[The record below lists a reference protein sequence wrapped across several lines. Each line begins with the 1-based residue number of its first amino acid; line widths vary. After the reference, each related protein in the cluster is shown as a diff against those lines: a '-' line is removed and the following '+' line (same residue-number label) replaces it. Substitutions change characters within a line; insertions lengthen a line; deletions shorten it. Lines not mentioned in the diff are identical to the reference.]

1 MLSARVI
8 RFMKNKKSYD
18 SIVTRLI
25 ISIVIIFVL
34 MVLVSNFLINRK
46 QIMIMEEVF
55 EGFSRNFPENNESV
69 VLLIDSAQVQSTSA
83 FRLYLGL
90 VVASVVLIGSLT
102 FVFIIKRTLKPLNK
116 LEEKI
121 GRVDI
126 ENPDSFSENLVLVE
140 GPTEIKELSEKFD
153 DLIQRIYK
161 DYKKQKEFSSNVA
174 HELRTP
180 IAIMQAQVDVFREKN
195 TDENNLDF
203 IETMD
208 SNIKRLKNL
217 IDSVLLLSK
226 RNKLKISSVNL
237 DDMIDEILFDLDDFA
252 SKKNISL
259 DYHYS
264 NISIDSDDVLIQRII
279 FNIVENAI
287 KYTEEGGLVDVNV
300 SQNDK
305 ETVIR
310 ISDTG
315 IGISDEKKEAIF
327 DLFYQVDDS
336 RNKEGFGI
344 GLSLSKDIAETLG
357 ARIEVR
363 DNNPKGTI
371 FLIKFR
377 NI

>member
-208 SNIKRLKNL
+208 SNLKRLKKL

-237 DDMIDEILFDLDDFA
+237 DNMIDEILFDLDDFA

-264 NISIDSDDVLIQRII
+264 NISIDSDDVLIQRLI

-315 IGISDEKKEAIF
+315 IGISDEKKEEIF

-363 DNNPKGTI
+363 DNKPKGTI

>member
-1 MLSARVI
+1 MSSARVI

-69 VLLIDSAQVQSTSA
+69 VLLIDSAQVQSTSS

-102 FVFIIKRTLKPLNK
+102 FVFIIKKTLEPLNK

-126 ENPDSFSENLVLVE
+126 ENPDSFSEKLVVVD

-180 IAIMQAQVDVFREKN
+180 IAIMQAQVDVFSEKN
-195 TDENNLDF
+195 TDENNLEF

-208 SNIKRLKNL
+208 SNLKRLKKL

-226 RNKLKISSVNL
+226 RNKIKISSVNL
-237 DDMIDEILFDLDDFA
+237 DNMIDEILFDLDDFA
-252 SKKNISL
+252 SSKNISL

-264 NISIDSDDVLIQRII
+264 NISIDSDDVLIQRLI
-279 FNIVENAI
+279 FNIIENAI
-287 KYTEEGGLVDVNV
+287 KYTEEDGSVDVSV
-300 SQNDK
+300 KKDDD

-310 ISDTG
+310 VGDTG
-315 IGISDEKKEAIF
+315 IGISDEKKEEIF

-363 DNNPKGTI
+363 DNKPKGTI
-371 FLIKFR
+371 FLIKFK

>member
-1 MLSARVI
+1 MSSARVI

-69 VLLIDSAQVQSTSA
+69 VLLIDSAQVQSTSS

-102 FVFIIKRTLKPLNK
+102 FVFIIKKTLEPLNK

-126 ENPDSFSENLVLVE
+126 ENPDSFSEKLVVVD

-180 IAIMQAQVDVFREKN
+180 IAIMQAQVDVFSEKN
-195 TDENNLDF
+195 TDENNLEF

-208 SNIKRLKNL
+208 SNLKRFKKL

-226 RNKLKISSVNL
+226 RNKIKISSVNL
-237 DDMIDEILFDLDDFA
+237 DNMIDEILFDLDDFA
-252 SKKNISL
+252 SSKNISL

-264 NISIDSDDVLIQRII
+264 NISIDSDDVLIQRLI
-279 FNIVENAI
+279 FNIIENAI
-287 KYTEEGGLVDVNV
+287 KYTEEDGSVDVSV
-300 SQNDK
+300 KKDDD

-310 ISDTG
+310 VADTG
-315 IGISDEKKEAIF
+315 IGISDEKKEEIF

-363 DNNPKGTI
+363 DNKPKGTI
-371 FLIKFR
+371 FLIKFK

>member
-1 MLSARVI
+1 
-8 RFMKNKKSYD
+8 MKNKKSYD

-25 ISIVIIFVL
+25 FSIVIIFIL

-69 VLLIDSAQVQSTSA
+69 VLLIDSAQVQSTSS

-90 VVASVVLIGSLT
+90 VVASVVLIGSLA
-102 FVFIIKRTLKPLNK
+102 FVFIIKKTLEPLKK

-126 ENPDSFSENLVLVE
+126 ENPDSFSEKLVVVD

-180 IAIMQAQVDVFREKN
+180 IAIMQAQVDVFSEKN
-195 TDENNLDF
+195 TDENNLEF

-208 SNIKRLKNL
+208 ANLKRLKKL

-226 RNKLKISSVNL
+226 RNKIKIRSVSL
-237 DDMIDEILFDLDDFA
+237 DDMIDEIFLDLDDFA
-252 SKKNISL
+252 SSKNISL

-264 NISIDSDDVLIQRII
+264 NISINSDDVLIQRLI
-279 FNIVENAI
+279 FNIIENAI
-287 KYTEEGGLVDVNV
+287 KYTEDGGLVDVSV
-300 SQNDK
+300 LQDER
-305 ETVIR
+305 ETI
-310 ISDTG
+310 IKIADNG

-327 DLFYQVDDS
+327 DLFYQIDDS

-357 ARIEVR
+357 ALIEIR

>member
-90 VVASVVLIGSLT
+90 VVASVVLIGSLA

-126 ENPDSFSENLVLVE
+126 ENPDSFSENLVVVD

-208 SNIKRLKNL
+208 SNIKRLKKL

-237 DDMIDEILFDLDDFA
+237 DNMIDEILFDLDDFA

-264 NISIDSDDVLIQRII
+264 NISIDSDDVLIQRLI
-279 FNIVENAI
+279 FNIIENAI

-315 IGISDEKKEAIF
+315 IGISDEKKEEIF

-363 DNNPKGTI
+363 DNKPKGTI

>member
-1 MLSARVI
+1 MLSVRVI

-180 IAIMQAQVDVFREKN
+180 IAIMQAQVDVFSEKN
-195 TDENNLDF
+195 TDENNLEF

-208 SNIKRLKNL
+208 ANLKRLKKL

-237 DDMIDEILFDLDDFA
+237 DNMIDEILFDLDDFA

-264 NISIDSDDVLIQRII
+264 NISIDSDDVLIQRLI

-363 DNNPKGTI
+363 DNKPKGTI

>member
-315 IGISDEKKEAIF
+315 IGISDEKKEEIF

-363 DNNPKGTI
+363 DNKPKGTI

>member
-1 MLSARVI
+1 MLSVRVI

-25 ISIVIIFVL
+25 ISVVIIFIL
-34 MVLVSNFLINRK
+34 MVVVSNFLINRK
-46 QIMIMEEVF
+46 QIMIMKEVF

-83 FRLYLGL
+83 FKLYLGL

-102 FVFIIKRTLKPLNK
+102 FVFIIKKTLEPLKK

-126 ENPDSFSENLVLVE
+126 ENSDSFSENLVVVE

-180 IAIMQAQVDVFREKN
+180 IAIMQAQVDVFSEKN

-208 SNIKRLKNL
+208 ANLKRLKKL

-226 RNKLKISSVNL
+226 RNKIKISSVNL
-237 DDMIDEILFDLDDFA
+237 DNMIDEILFDLDDFA
-252 SKKNISL
+252 SSKNISL

-264 NISIDSDDVLIQRII
+264 NISIDSDDVLIQRLI
-279 FNIVENAI
+279 FNIIENAI
-287 KYTEEGGLVDVNV
+287 KYTEEDGSVDVSV
-300 SQNDK
+300 KKDDD

-310 ISDTG
+310 VADTG
-315 IGISDEKKEAIF
+315 IGISDEKKEEIF

-357 ARIEVR
+357 AEIEVR

>member
-180 IAIMQAQVDVFREKN
+180 IAIMQAQVDVFSEKN
-195 TDENNLDF
+195 ADENNLDF

-208 SNIKRLKNL
+208 SNLKRLKNL

-264 NISIDSDDVLIQRII
+264 NISIDSDDVLIQRLI

-287 KYTEEGGLVDVNV
+287 KYTEGGGLVDVNV

-363 DNNPKGTI
+363 DNKPKGTI